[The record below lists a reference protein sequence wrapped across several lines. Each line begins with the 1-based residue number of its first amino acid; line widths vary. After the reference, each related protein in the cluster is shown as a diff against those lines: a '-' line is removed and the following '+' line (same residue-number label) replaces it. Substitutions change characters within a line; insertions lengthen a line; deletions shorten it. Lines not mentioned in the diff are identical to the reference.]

1 LKIPMLMLCS
11 TMLLFAA
18 MSTAYGQEEK
28 PQLPTLRPFTTVIPP
43 RNVSPDDVAAD
54 AALAGLPVWSTTLS
68 ASKDGHSYTV
78 RMVGQD
84 PSSTVTTNVP
94 AVIIPVI
101 IKIGTTSFN
110 PTVADTTCMVA
121 PNNVP
126 SKVYRQSPL
135 FANHAF
141 TMNGVKE
148 GSTQY
153 LDAYQR
159 ANLKTLV
166 AATYHTKLSPISM
179 KPAQTFV
186 VPAGSGS
193 VNSTAAFGNGGCGPN
208 KNPAGMFGI
217 MDINAFD
224 PWVTGTA
231 LPHATVNPGQL
242 AILLLY
248 NVLMSVGAPTINN
261 CCILGYHGALGNGQ
275 TYSPMEFD
283 QTGIFGPPINDT
295 SISAHEIGEWLD
307 DPFGNNP
314 TPAWGGIGQVGGCQ
328 GNLENGDPL
337 TGTNF
342 PPVTMG
348 SNHYTYHLQELVFR
362 SWYYNS
368 QFDPSIGAGGKFSNN
383 GTFGGPSKVCPPGGT
398 F

>member
-1 LKIPMLMLCS
+1 MKIATLLLCA
-11 TMLLFAA
+11 TILLCVA
-18 MSTAYGQEEK
+18 MSAAYGQEEK
-28 PQLPTLRPFTTVIPP
+28 PKLPTLKPFTTVIPP
-43 RNVSPDDVAAD
+43 RNVSPDDVAAA
-54 AALAGLPVWSTTLS
+54 AALAGLPVWSTTLK
-68 ASKDGHSYTV
+68 ATKDGANYTV
-78 RMVGQD
+78 TMVGKD

-101 IKIGTTSFN
+101 IKIGATSFN
-110 PTVADTTCMVA
+110 PTAADTTCMVA

-141 TMNGVKE
+141 TMNGVNE

-153 LDAYQR
+153 IDAYQR
-159 ANLKTLV
+159 ANLATLV
-166 AATYHTKLSPISM
+166 SATYHTKLSPISM

-193 VNSTAAFGNGGCGPN
+193 VNSVAGFGNGGCGPN
-208 KNPAGMFGI
+208 KNAAGLFGI
-217 MDINAFD
+217 VDINALD

-231 LPHATVNPGQL
+231 LPHAAVTAGQL

-248 NVLMSVGAPTINN
+248 NVVMSVGAPTINN

-283 QTGIFGPPINDT
+283 QTGIFGPPVNDT

-342 PPVTMG
+342 PAVTMA
-348 SNHYTYHLQELVFR
+348 SNHYTYHLQELAFR

-368 QFDPSIGAGGKFSNN
+368 QFDPSIGAGGKFSNR